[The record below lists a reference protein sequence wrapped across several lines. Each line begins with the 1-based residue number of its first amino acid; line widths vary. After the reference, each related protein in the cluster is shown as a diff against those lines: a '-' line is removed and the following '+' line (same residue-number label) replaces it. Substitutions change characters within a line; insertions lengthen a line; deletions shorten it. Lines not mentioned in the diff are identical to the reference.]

1 MFETIIGAVTSYFA
15 GPLGMVELLATIFSA
30 TCVYLAVQ
38 HNQWTWFWGAL
49 GVILFG
55 YLFFQF
61 GLYSD
66 AGLQILFYLPMQLVG
81 FLMWRRAALESNNTQ
96 VVRAMSAGFIVLTVL
111 AILGLSGVN
120 GYLMATY
127 TDASFPYVD
136 ALTTWM
142 SVAAQLL
149 MIAKFREN
157 WVIWVSMDVIAIY
170 VYFAKGLI
178 VTSGLYVVFLV
189 LATMG
194 GIAWYKQYAAQKRE
208 TLNVTS

>member
-1 MFETIIGAVTSYFA
+1 MIETVLAYFA
-15 GPLGMVELLATIFSA
+15 GPLGKVELFGTIFSA
-30 TCVYLAVQ
+30 ICVYLAVK
-38 HNQWTWFWGAL
+38 HNMWTWFFGAL

-81 FLMWRRAALESNNTQ
+81 FLMWRKLGADANDKK
-96 VVRAMSAGFIVLTVL
+96 VVKAMSLTFIALVVLG
-111 AILGLSGVN
+111 ILGATGVN

-127 TDASFPYVD
+127 TDASFPYID
-136 ALTTWM
+136 ALTTLM
-142 SVAAQLL
+142 SIEAQLL
-149 MIAKFREN
+149 MIAKYRES
-157 WVIWVSMDVIAIY
+157 WAFWVSMDIIAIG
-170 VYFAKGLI
+170 VYFAKGLV

-194 GIAWYKQYAAQKRE
+194 GIAWYRDYAAQKE
-208 TLNVTS
+208 AAK

>member
-1 MFETIIGAVTSYFA
+1 MIETVLAYFA
-15 GPLGMVELLATIFSA
+15 GPLGKVELFGTIFSA
-30 TCVYLAVQ
+30 ICVYLAVK
-38 HNQWTWFWGAL
+38 HNMWTWFFGAL

-81 FLMWRRAALESNNTQ
+81 FLMWRKLGADANDKK
-96 VVRAMSAGFIVLTVL
+96 VVKAMSGAFIALVVLG
-111 AILGLSGVN
+111 ILGATGVN

-127 TDASFPYVD
+127 TDASFPYID

-142 SVAAQLL
+142 SIAAQLL
-149 MIAKFREN
+149 MIAKYRES
-157 WVIWVSMDVIAIY
+157 WVFWVSMDIIAIF

-194 GIAWYKQYAAQKRE
+194 GIAWYRDYAAQKE
-208 TLNVTS
+208 AAK

>member
-1 MFETIIGAVTSYFA
+1 MFETIVGAVTSYFA
-15 GPLGMVELLATIFSA
+15 GPLGMVELFATIFSA
-30 TCVYLAVQ
+30 TCVYLAIQ

-49 GVILFG
+49 GAVLFG

-66 AGLQILFYLPMQLVG
+66 AGLQILFYLPMQIVG
-81 FLMWRRAALESNNTQ
+81 FIMWRRAATSTDNAQ
-96 VVRAMSAGFIVLTVL
+96 VVRAMSLGFFALVVLG
-111 AILGLSGVN
+111 ILGMSGIN

-127 TDASFPYVD
+127 TDASFPYID

-142 SVAAQLL
+142 SIAAQLL

-157 WVIWVSMDVIAIY
+157 WVLWVSMDIIAIG

-178 VTSGLYVVFLV
+178 ITSGLYVVFLV
-189 LATMG
+189 LATLG
-194 GIAWYKQYAAQKRE
+194 GIAWYRQYASQKE
-208 TLNVTS
+208 MVS